1 MTDLSGIFVLCFF
14 RYARPR
20 AIMALGETQVV
31 SISRS
36 LAKCRVTSESSRVGG
51 ITLDLDKTN

>member
-1 MTDLSGIFVLCFF
+1 
-14 RYARPR
+14 
-20 AIMALGETQVV
+20 MALGETQVV